1 MYDGFCVVT
10 KCGRLLN
17 RFLPIE
23 KAEEMYKYPRN
34 VVYFITSAIR
44 GSVRSSTRLD
54 QRVRYILKRERY
66 SLEMS
71 KG

>member
-23 KAEEMYKYPRN
+23 KADEIYKYNEAP
-34 VVYFITSAIR
+34 
-44 GSVRSSTRLD
+44 LD
-54 QRVRYILKRERY
+54 QISGYVI
-66 SLEMS
+66 S
-71 KG
+71 